1 MRCCTSGRRFLLMP
15 EGQMSLPGSS
25 NRTRSFLLPSSLATA
40 RASPSCLTTSVLP
53 CRHLTTTATRYGSKS
68 LTSSAGRGRATINSP
83 SFRLSIQGQYED
95 VETGLYYNR
104 FRYYEPNTGTYIS
117 QDPIGLAGNNPTL
130 YGYVNDINTHLDV
143 LGLTI
148 IPTVTRGANKEVLTA
163 EATIKDQI

>member
-68 LTSSAGRGRATINSP
+68 LTSSEERGRATIIPP
-83 SFRLSIQGQYED
+83 SFRLS
-95 VETGLYYNR
+95 
-104 FRYYEPNTGTYIS
+104 
-117 QDPIGLAGNNPTL
+117 
-130 YGYVNDINTHLDV
+130 
-143 LGLTI
+143 
-148 IPTVTRGANKEVLTA
+148 TRGSMRTLRRGCITTASAITNRIQEVILARIRLGWWVIILHCMGMLKIRIYSWTF
-163 EATIKDQI
+163 